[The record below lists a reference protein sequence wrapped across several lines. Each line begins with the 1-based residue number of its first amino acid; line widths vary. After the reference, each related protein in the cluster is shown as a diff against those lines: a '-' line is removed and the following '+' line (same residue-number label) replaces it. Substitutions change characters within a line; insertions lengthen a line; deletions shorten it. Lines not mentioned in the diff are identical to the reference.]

1 MPAQRYRALLL
12 PLLLLALPVQ
22 TANKVG
28 TLTPTRD
35 LALGRFVAAGGGTVV
50 VSPAGVRSKTGAV
63 VLLSGGTV
71 SSAAFTLSESGNGK
85 SLAWT
90 SIGLPASATLTSSGG
105 ATMTLTNFTSTPAA
119 TFVGSTLTQLTVGA
133 TLNVGPNQATGN
145 YSGSFA
151 VTVDYQ

>member
-1 MPAQRYRALLL
+1 MPAKKIQALLL

-28 TLTPTRD
+28 VITPTRT

-50 VSPAGVRSKTGAV
+50 VSPAGVRSGNGAV

-71 SSAAFTLSESGNGK
+71 SSAAFTLSESGTGE

-90 SIGLPASATLTSSGG
+90 SIALPASATLTGSDG
-105 ATMTLTNFTSTPAA
+105 ASMTLTNFTSTPSGSLA
-119 TFVGSTLTQLTVGA
+119 GSTLTVLSVGA
-133 TLNVGPNQATGN
+133 TLNVAANQRAGS
-145 YSGSFA
+145 YSGTFA

>member
-1 MPAQRYRALLL
+1 MPAKKVQALLL

-28 TLTPTRD
+28 AITPTRN
-35 LALGRFVAAGGGTVV
+35 LALGRFIAASGGTVV
-50 VSPAGVRSKTGAV
+50 VTPAGVRSRTGAV

-90 SIGLPASATLTSSGG
+90 SIALPASATLTGSAG
-105 ATMTLTNFTSTPAA
+105 ASMTLTNFTSTPSGSL
-119 TFVGSTLTQLTVGA
+119 VGSAVTELAVGA
-133 TLNVGPNQATGN
+133 TLNVGANQRAGS
-145 YSGSFA
+145 YSGTFA